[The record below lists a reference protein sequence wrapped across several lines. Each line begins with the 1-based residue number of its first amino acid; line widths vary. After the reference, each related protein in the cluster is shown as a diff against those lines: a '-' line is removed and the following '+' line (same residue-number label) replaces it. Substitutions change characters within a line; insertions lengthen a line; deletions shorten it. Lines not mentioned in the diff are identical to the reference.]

1 MAFSMSMKQNKITNL
16 IDLSTYSKTKPISL
30 GLSCEVDLA
39 MLREWNLAAK
49 EVEIEG
55 DFLSATLAE
64 KENDKRLFILTYFCN
79 VCSTSACELGFY
91 LL

>member
-1 MAFSMSMKQNKITNL
+1 
-16 IDLSTYSKTKPISL
+16 
-30 GLSCEVDLA
+30 

-64 KENDKRLFILTYFCN
+64 KEIDKRLFILTYFCN
-79 VCSTSACELGFY
+79 VCSTSVCELGFY
-91 LL
+91 PL